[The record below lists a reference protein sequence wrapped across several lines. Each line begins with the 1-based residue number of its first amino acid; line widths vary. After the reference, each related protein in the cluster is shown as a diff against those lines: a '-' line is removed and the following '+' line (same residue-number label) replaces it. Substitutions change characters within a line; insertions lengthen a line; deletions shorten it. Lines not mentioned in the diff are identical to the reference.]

1 MTKESTKK
9 LLIKFQL
16 LLGLEFES
24 DNMIKSKTIKY
35 IVYYLIMGKVIL
47 ILLKQD
53 FNEYNK
59 MWQYINVANMFILFS
74 QL

>member
-35 IVYYLIMGKVIL
+35 IANYLIMGKVIP
-47 ILLKQD
+47 ILQKQHLMNIIKCD
-53 FNEYNK
+53 NIL
-59 MWQYINVANMFILFS
+59 MLQMFILFS